1 MSDFP
6 PPPPPS
12 PHQPQPVAQRAPRN
26 GLAVAALILGVVGV
40 LSVFFPF
47 GLWVAGIL
55 GTVGLILG
63 LIGYGRFQRSE
74 ATNGTMALWGIIIG
88 AVALVVSIVGAV
100 ILVGTNVAEELAAKD
115 AAERTVSPST
125 ETSAP
130 AQPEETAPT
139 GTEVV
144 DVFDL
149 EVGDC
154 FAEIEDT
161 EEMLSTIETVPCSL
175 PHSEEVFA
183 AETLP
188 DEDFPGEDAVNAQA
202 DELCFTGFEE
212 FVGLPFE
219 ESVLSLAIFV
229 PSEESWR
236 MGDRLVLCTIYD
248 PRGDVSGSLRGVER

>member
-1 MSDFP
+1 VT
-6 PPPPPS
+6 
-12 PHQPQPVAQRAPRN
+12 PQPEPVAHQAPRN
-26 GLAVAALILGVVGV
+26 GVGTAALILGIIGV
-40 LSVFFPF
+40 LAGIIPLFF
-47 GLWVAGIL
+47 WVAGIL
-55 GTVGLILG
+55 GVIGLVLGFVGR
-63 LIGYGRFQRSE
+63 GRFERSE

-202 DELCFTGFEE
+202 DELCFTDFEE